1 MDVFVQNMME
11 SLGPFGIAL
20 LMFLENIFPPI
31 PSEVIMPLA
40 GYKAATG
47 DMSIV
52 TVIIAGSIGSLAGIV
67 PWYYLGYAFGEKR
80 IIWLAE
86 RYGRFMT
93 MTPEDVEAA
102 DHWFRRYGYWAVS
115 FGRLVPTVRTLI
127 SVPAGL
133 SRMPFWLF
141 MAVSAV
147 GTVAWTAGLALAGY
161 ALGQNFRDIEGYV
174 GPVSTAVVVAVV
186 LLYLYRVI
194 TFKPSKRERP
204 VDLKANEH
212 PHLHD

>member
-1 MDVFVQNMME
+1 MVDFVQ
-11 SLGPFGIAL
+11 SLMNSMGPFGIAL

-31 PSEVIMPLA
+31 PSEIIMPLA
-40 GYKAATG
+40 GYQAASG
-47 DMSIV
+47 QMSLL
-52 TVIIAGSIGSLAGIV
+52 TVIIAGTIGSLAGIV

-86 RYGRFMT
+86 RYGRWMT

-102 DHWFRRYGYWAVS
+102 DRWFRRYGYWAVS

-133 SRMPFWLF
+133 SRMPFLLF
-141 MAVSAV
+141 FGVSAI
-147 GTVAWTAGLALAGY
+147 GTLVWTAGLAFAGY
-161 ALGQNFRDIEGYV
+161 MLGQNYNVVDSYI
-174 GPVSTAVVVAVV
+174 GPVSNAVILIVVG
-186 LLYLYRVI
+186 LYLYRVI
-194 TFKPSKRERP
+194 TFKPSKRRRP
-204 VDLKANEH
+204 VDLKSNEH

>member
-1 MDVFVQNMME
+1 MDVFVQTMME

-40 GYKAATG
+40 GYKAASG
-47 DMSIV
+47 EMSIW
-52 TVIIAGSIGSLAGIV
+52 TVIVAGSIGSLAGIV

-80 IIWLAE
+80 ILWLAE
-86 RYGRFMT
+86 RYGRWMT

-102 DHWFRRYGYWAVS
+102 DRWFRHYGYWAVS

-133 SRMPFWLF
+133 SRMPFGLF
-141 MAVSAV
+141 MLVSAV
-147 GTVAWTAGLALAGY
+147 GTVVWTAGLALAGY
-161 ALGQNFRDIEGYV
+161 ILGQNFSSIEEYI
-174 GPVSTAVVVAVV
+174 GPVSTGVVVVV
-186 LLYLYRVI
+186 VVVYLYRVV
-194 TFKPSKRERP
+194 TFKPTKRTVP
-204 VDLKANEH
+204 IDLKSNEH

>member
-1 MDVFVQNMME
+1 MDSFIQGLME
-11 SLGPFGIAL
+11 SFGAFGIAL

-31 PSEVIMPLA
+31 PSEIIMSLA

-47 DMSIV
+47 EISIV
-52 TVIIAGSIGSLAGIV
+52 TVIVAGSIGSLLGIV
-67 PWYYLGYAFGEKR
+67 PWYYLGYFFGEQR
-80 IIWLAE
+80 IIRLAE
-86 RYGRFMT
+86 RYGRWMT

-115 FGRLVPTVRTLI
+115 FGRLIPTVRTLI

-133 SRMPFWLF
+133 ARMPFWLF

-147 GTVAWTAGLALAGY
+147 GTVVWTAFLALAGY
-161 ALGQNFRDIEGYV
+161 YLGQNFHDIEGYV
-174 GPVSTAVVVAVV
+174 GPVSNAVVIGVV
-186 LLYLYRVI
+186 LLYLYRLV
-194 TFKPSKRERP
+194 TFKPSQRKTP
-204 VDLKANEH
+204 VDLKSNEH